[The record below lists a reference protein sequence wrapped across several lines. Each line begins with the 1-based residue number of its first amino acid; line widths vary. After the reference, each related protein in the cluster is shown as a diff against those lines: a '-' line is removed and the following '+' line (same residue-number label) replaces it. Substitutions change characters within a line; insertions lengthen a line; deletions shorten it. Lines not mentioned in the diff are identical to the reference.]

1 MELDHYNIGNSIFIE
16 KEYVMLI
23 KRDKKNPFC
32 TSSDKLFLKD
42 GKFDN
47 NWVGY
52 SVMKLVEA
60 E

>member
-47 NWVGY
+47 IWFGH
-52 SVMKLVEA
+52 LVVKPVDF
-60 E
+60 